1 MSVHKKRLAIV
12 GSVAVTAVVA
22 AGAAWAAFGSG
33 VEGTA
38 SGSAESVQI
47 VTVAGTQV
55 KKTLLPGEA
64 SPVKLKITNP
74 NENVRAQIL
83 GVAPAGVVVA
93 GTATAAQNTACA
105 EHLFQDAT
113 LATPGTFP
121 TLDKD
126 AHTTVTLPNGISLGN
141 APLECNGM
149 TYTTTWKVDFQAVR

>member
-1 MSVHKKRLAIV
+1 MSVHKKRLAFV

-38 SGSAESVQI
+38 AGAAESVQI
-47 VTVAGTQV
+47 VTVTGTQV
-55 KKTLLPGEA
+55 KATLLPGEA
-64 SPVKLKITNP
+64 SPVKLQITNP

-83 GVAPAGVVVA
+83 GIAPAGVVVN
-93 GTATAAQNTACA
+93 GTATAAQNLACA

-113 LATPGTFP
+113 LSTPGSFP
-121 TLDKD
+121 TLNKD
-126 AHTTVTLPNGISLGN
+126 AHTTVSLPNGISLGN

-149 TYTTTWKVDFQAVR
+149 TYTTKWKVDFQAVR